1 MKDQMKLGVVAVV
14 MFVAGVSLGAT
25 NTPNEYDRACQ
36 NFMAEAEA
44 ARFISGQAVGIGL
57 KGGGDRA
64 VNELE
69 SRNKANRNRLRHWL
83 SIMEQFKP

>member
-36 NFMAEAEA
+36 NFMAEKEA
-44 ARFISGQAVGIGL
+44 AAASVMLFGKKRLDAKEASAASQ
-57 KGGGDRA
+57 R
-64 VNELE
+64 
-69 SRNKANRNRLRHWL
+69 RLRHWL